1 MAEPQTRR
9 VSWSSTAGKQE
20 IRGVSVKGNGT
31 FKAEEERW
39 ILQHEIRTR

>member
-20 IRGVSVKGNGT
+20 ISGVSVKDNGT
-31 FKAEEERW
+31 FRAEEERW
-39 ILQHEIRTR
+39 ILQPEIRTR